1 MLDIQHL
8 HTFVAVATAKN
19 FTRAAI
25 ELGYAQSTVTF
36 HIKSLERELGALLF
50 DRFRFA
56 RTIILTEVGR
66 QVYQSSVRMLALA
79 EDIKSSA
86 RRKAKQRDLAPRNG

>member
-8 HTFVAVATAKN
+8 QTFVAVASAKN
-19 FTRAAI
+19 FTRAAV

-36 HIKSLERELGALLF
+36 HVKALERELGALLF

-66 QVYQSSVRMLALA
+66 KVYESAVRMLALA
-79 EDIKSSA
+79 EEIKSSVRA
-86 RRKAKQRDLAPRNG
+86 T